1 MPLKSL
7 SRVTFQVTTSILCRR
22 NAVSD
27 VIDYQSVILLFA
39 QTMLIEIE
47 NKKFQFY
54 IVILMVFSKCF
65 QVSIKPINF
74 LICIKAN
81 IVQLIM

>member
-1 MPLKSL
+1 
-7 SRVTFQVTTSILCRR
+7 
-22 NAVSD
+22 
-27 VIDYQSVILLFA
+27 
-39 QTMLIEIE
+39 MLIEIE